1 MFRADWHVR
10 SSTYLMTSFHAS
22 QIKDMLVER
31 KETLKYTQELQERA
45 DTLEAR
51 EEERY
56 DQMKK
61 KQQLELKTM
70 KDLHRAQT
78 KQLGELLA
86 PPPGFVVPSK

>member
-1 MFRADWHVR
+1 
-10 SSTYLMTSFHAS
+10 
-22 QIKDMLVER
+22 MLVER

-45 DTLEAR
+45 DTLQTR

-86 PPPGFVVPSK
+86 PPPGFVVASSK

>member
-1 MFRADWHVR
+1 
-10 SSTYLMTSFHAS
+10 
-22 QIKDMLVER
+22 MLVER

-61 KQQLELKTM
+61 KQLLELKTM

-86 PPPGFVVPSK
+86 PPPGFVVPPK